1 MTADNPNDFLLA
13 LNNCWQT
20 GDLAA
25 LAEYYHPDVVLL
37 PPDMGEPIRGRQA
50 VIESY
55 QDFLEAATLEHFE
68 VTGLEV
74 FSFPVTGA
82 QSAPATH
89 IPTTYIAHLTFSVS
103 YTLDGDTYVETG
115 MEAYTLGQV
124 DGRLKILW
132 RHQSVLDSRLAEK
145 A

>member
-1 MTADNPNDFLLA
+1 MKADNPGDFLLA
-13 LNNCWQT
+13 LNACWQT

-37 PPDMGEPIRGRQA
+37 PPDMGEPIRGRTA
-50 VIESY
+50 VIQSY
-55 QDFLEAATLEHFE
+55 QDFLEATTLEHFE

-74 FSFPVTGA
+74 FSFPT
-82 QSAPATH
+82 TH
-89 IPTTYIAHLTFSVS
+89 MAHLTFSVS

-115 MEAYTLGQV
+115 IEAYTLGEF

-132 RHQSVLDSRLAEK
+132 RHQSVLDSRLAD

>member
-55 QDFLEAATLEHFE
+55 QDFLEAATLEHFDAYE
-68 VTGLEV
+68 DFLGYDAAGSLYRRSLVSAITRTGPTLAWTYIYLGDPED
-74 FSFPVTGA
+74 FPLIPSGRWTGA
-82 QSAPATH
+82 
-89 IPTTYIAHLTFSVS
+89 
-103 YTLDGDTYVETG
+103 
-115 MEAYTLGQV
+115 
-124 DGRLKILW
+124 
-132 RHQSVLDSRLAEK
+132 
-145 A
+145 